1 MMCSLIK
8 QDKTK
13 NGALP
18 LPVFLAFFSLVTT
31 ASGFS
36 NSFIPA
42 FLVSLQLPGYMFG
55 LVYAIASFMIFI
67 LSPFWGKLSERIGR
81 TRVIAAGCLGA
92 ACGQALFCTAT
103 GAPQIIFARGFLVG
117 CLSYGGDLCN
127 LRGSSVPMACSAVVE
142 GTSGAFAYLFG
153 GLAAYRSIRLG
164 FVCQIG
170 LYLTAGLYALLAM
183 PETRQPEKKTGGR
196 WPVREANPFLSLV
209 RLRHIEPWQTAVFWS
224 ILIAACGGWM
234 FESAF
239 NYSISAFFS
248 FSPLFNG
255 VLKCGVGILNA
266 LVGAGVIRRLVRR
279 GTIRG
284 PLLLVGVLCMA
295 ASLLS
300 ACSTDRAILFF
311 SFSVCFLLINSLNLP
326 LHQALLTTNKANLPV
341 GELMGLFN
349 AFRSIGQVA
358 GSMVSGFSYTVGHA
372 LPFFCASAFFMMMV
386 FILRWGTSG
395 ERKRHANGGIKRR
408 KKNG

>member
-1 MMCSLIK
+1 MCSLIK

>member
-1 MMCSLIK
+1 MEIK
-8 QDKTK
+8 GICKRYRR
-13 NGALP
+13 AP
-18 LPVFLAFFSLVTT
+18 YPV
-31 ASGFS
+31 
-36 NSFIPA
+36 
-42 FLVSLQLPGYMFG
+42 
-55 LVYAIASFMIFI
+55 
-67 LSPFWGKLSERIGR
+67 R
-81 TRVIAAGCLGA
+81 
-92 ACGQALFCTAT
+92 
-103 GAPQIIFARGFLVG
+103 
-117 CLSYGGDLCN
+117 
-127 LRGSSVPMACSAVVE
+127 
-142 GTSGAFAYLFG
+142 
-153 GLAAYRSIRLG
+153 RSIRLG

-255 VLKCGVGILNA
+255 VLKCGVGILNS

-311 SFSVCFLLINSLNLP
+311 PFSVCFLLINSLNLP

-372 LPFFCASAFFMMMV
+372 LPFFLRIG
-386 FILRWGTSG
+386 ILHDDGFLF
-395 ERKRHANGGIKRR
+395 
-408 KKNG
+408 